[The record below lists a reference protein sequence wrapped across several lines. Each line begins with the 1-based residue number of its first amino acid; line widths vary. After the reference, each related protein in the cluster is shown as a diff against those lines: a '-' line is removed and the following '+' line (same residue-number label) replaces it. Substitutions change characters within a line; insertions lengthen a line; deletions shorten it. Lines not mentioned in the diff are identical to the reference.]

1 MFKKTVETSAT
12 PHITITE
19 CKGNLVVRGSEDR
32 RITLRLKGGPDD
44 WDLEQQGEAFTLQ
57 VRTGCHLTCPP
68 DTTLAVDT
76 VRGNLRV
83 EELAGPVTIRTVH
96 GNANLRSVGPVA
108 LDQTF
113 GNLCVHKVAGDL
125 GAQTT
130 RGNARARQ
138 VEGSISMGRVDGNL
152 GIEDLQGGLAIDQV
166 GGDVQLGALFATD
179 RAYRLATNGNLVIR
193 VPSNASLGLNLRA
206 GGGVRS
212 QVPGLVLEKT
222 DGEVRGVLGSGEAN
236 LEADVAGNIS
246 VRPWETDQGAPM
258 EGMPWELA
266 AEVEG
271 LGRQIETHIA
281 EAMAE
286 MESRL
291 EESLGRIDSEQ
302 IQLQVERAREQ
313 ALRTAGR
320 AAERARQTA
329 EREAERARLRAERA
343 ERRWQRASGRRPRP
357 KREPVTDEER
367 MRVLRMVEEGK
378 LAPEQAADLLAALE
392 GR

>member
-44 WDLEQQGEAFTLQ
+44 WTLEQQGEAFTLQ
-57 VRTGCHLTCPP
+57 ARTGCHLTCPP

-76 VRGNLRV
+76 VRGNLKV
-83 EELAGPVTIRTVH
+83 EGLAGPVTIRTVH
-96 GNANLRSVGPVA
+96 GNASLRSVGPVA

-113 GNLCVHKVAGDL
+113 GNLRVHKVAGDL
-125 GAQTT
+125 EAQTT
-130 RGNARARQ
+130 RGNAHAQQ

-152 GIEDLQGGLAIDQV
+152 GVEDLQGGLAIDQV
-166 GGDVQLGALFATD
+166 GGDVRLGALFAAD
-179 RAYRLATNGNLVIR
+179 RAYRLAANGNLVIQ
-193 VPSNASLGLNLRA
+193 VPSNASLRLNLRA

-212 QVPGLVLEKT
+212 QVPRLVLEKT
-222 DGEVRGVLGSGEAN
+222 DEEVRGVLGSGEAS
-236 LEADVAGNIS
+236 LEADVAGDIS
-246 VRPWETDQGAPM
+246 VRPWETDQEAQV
-258 EGMPWELA
+258 EGMPWELV

-281 EAMAE
+281 SAMAE
-286 MESRL
+286 METRL

-302 IQLQVERAREQ
+302 IHLQVERAREQ

-329 EREAERARLRAERA
+329 EREAERARLRAEQA
-343 ERRWQRASGRRPRP
+343 ERRWQRASGQRPRP
-357 KREPVTDEER
+357 KREPVTDDER
-367 MRVLRMVEEGK
+367 MRVLRMVEEGR
-378 LAPEQAADLLAALE
+378 LSPEQAADLLAALE